1 MKRILTTLSQKW
13 PEYLLEILVITIGIL
28 GAFMLNTWNENRKLE
43 NAAQVHKQVLIQD
56 MKADLVDLKELNDQ
70 MEANINSCIRLF
82 RQFKTLEPIDSNTSN
97 YIVSLILEYNFSP
110 NKTGFNA
117 LDNSGGL
124 TLFENELQRKIREYY
139 SLTEKI
145 IARENISNNFI
156 RDKYEPLIFDKYAY
170 LWSQSNTFSFSSEQ
184 YKDDPRPAPEIDT
197 KSLLADR
204 TLETLII
211 ARQYQSDTQKS
222 LYKEGIAS
230 INQMMEQLEQH
241 RF

>member
-1 MKRILTTLSQKW
+1 MKKIIEHLHAEWYK
-13 PEYLLEILVITIGIL
+13 YILEILVITIGIL
-28 GAFMLNTWNENRKLE
+28 GAFMLNTWNENRKLQNVAE
-43 NAAQVHKQVLIQD
+43 VHKKVLIQD
-56 MKADLVDLKELNDQ
+56 MKADLVDLKELNKQ

-82 RQFKTLEPIDSNTSN
+82 RQFKTLDPIDSNTSN

-124 TLFENELQRKIREYY
+124 TLFENELQQKIREYY
-139 SLTEKI
+139 SLAEKI

-156 RDKYEPLIFDKYAY
+156 RDKYEPLIFDKYAS

-184 YKDDPRPAPEIDT
+184 YKDDPRTAPEIDT
-197 KSLLADR
+197 KSLLSDR
-204 TLETLII
+204 PLETLII

-222 LYKEGIAS
+222 LYQEGIES
-230 INQMMEQLEQH
+230 INQMLEQLEQDKL
-241 RF
+241 

>member
-28 GAFMLNTWNENRKLE
+28 GAFMLNTWNENRKLQNTAE
-43 NAAQVHKQVLIQD
+43 VHKQVLIQD
-56 MKADLVDLKELNDQ
+56 MKADFVDLKELNDQ

-82 RQFKTLEPIDSNTSN
+82 RQFKTLDPIDSNTSN
-97 YIVSLILEYNFSP
+97 YIVVLILEYNFSP

-124 TLFENELQRKIREYY
+124 TLFENELQQKVREYY

-145 IARENISNNFI
+145 MARENISNNFI

-211 ARQYQSDTQKS
+211 ARQYQSDTQKELYADAILS
-222 LYKEGIAS
+222 LNEILT
-230 INQMMEQLEQH
+230 QLEEH
-241 RF
+241 KF

>member
-1 MKRILTTLSQKW
+1 MKRILSTLAQKW

-28 GAFMLNTWNENRKLE
+28 GAFILNNWNENRKLE
-43 NAAQVHKQVLIQD
+43 NTAQVHKEVLIQD
-56 MKADLVDLKELNDQ
+56 MKADLADLKELNSQ
-70 MEANINSCIRLF
+70 MEANINSCMRLF
-82 RQFKTLEPIDSNTSN
+82 RQFKTLDPIDSNTSN

-110 NKTGFNA
+110 KQTGFNA

-124 TLFENELQRKIREYY
+124 SLFSNNTQQNIREYY
-139 SLTEKI
+139 ALTDKI

-184 YKDDPRPAPEIDT
+184 YRDDPRPIPSLDT

-204 TLETLII
+204 PLETLII
-211 ARQYQSDTQKS
+211 ARQYQSQTQKG
-222 LYKEGIAS
+222 LYAEAIAS
-230 INQMMEQLEQH
+230 LNVVLKQLEDH
-241 RF
+241 SF